1 MIRFNNRGDTIVEV
15 LLALTIVSSMLG
27 GAYVLSNRSLS
38 NSRGS
43 QERGEALKIAEAQLE
58 RLKSSINNGNDDAF
72 NSTNIFCMNESNN
85 VTAATSPTLGL
96 VPALNSAQDDLNIYT
111 TDCKIQKQSL
121 PYYVAF
127 ETESSSQFYVH
138 VRWDS
143 LTGPSHNEVTLTYR
157 IYQ

>member
-1 MIRFNNRGDTIVEV
+1 MHMSSVRSKLFKKTADLLKTNRTSNGMRLRSNRGDTIVEV

-96 VPALNSAQDDLNIYT
+96 VPALNSAQD
-111 TDCKIQKQSL
+111 
-121 PYYVAF
+121 
-127 ETESSSQFYVH
+127 
-138 VRWDS
+138 
-143 LTGPSHNEVTLTYR
+143 
-157 IYQ
+157 